1 MATTITA
8 DEALQRL
15 MEGNVRYI
23 EGTPA
28 RPNQDKGRLMEVA
41 KGQKPFAIIL
51 GCADS
56 RVPAEILFDQGIGDI
71 FVVRVAGNVAQ
82 DPTVIASL
90 EFAVGALGAPLIMV
104 LGHQYCG
111 AVAAAVKGDALPG
124 HLNSLVQAITPAVER
139 SKGQPGDA
147 LDNAITANVQVIV
160 EGLRTLGP
168 ILAEKVSSGALKV
181 VGARYNLD
189 NGIVELVA

>member
-90 EFAVGALGAPLIMV
+90 EFAVGALG
-104 LGHQYCG
+104 G
-111 AVAAAVKGDALPG
+111 AADY
-124 HLNSLVQAITPAVER
+124 
-139 SKGQPGDA
+139 
-147 LDNAITANVQVIV
+147 
-160 EGLRTLGP
+160 
-168 ILAEKVSSGALKV
+168 
-181 VGARYNLD
+181 GARSSVLW
-189 NGIVELVA
+189 GCSGGSERRCVARSSE